1 MWIDSHCHVTA
12 DRFDADRDAAL
23 DRAFAAGVE
32 ALVSIG
38 AGYGIEGNA
47 AALALASRDPRVF
60 ATAGVHPHDA
70 KLLDDGGRR
79 RLREWLAHP
88 RVVAVGE
95 CGLDYHYLNSPR
107 DAQRAVLAEQLA
119 LARELGL
126 PVSLHVRDDGPRAYD
141 ELLEIWRAET
151 RGDVPGVLHC
161 YTHDLAF
168 ALRALDENLLVS
180 FSGIVTFK
188 NAETLREVA
197 RSLPLDRILVET
209 DAPFLAP
216 EGRRGQRNEP
226 AWVALV
232 GEAIARLRGIEVGAL
247 ARATTE
253 NARRFYGLP
262 ADGA

>member
-1 MWIDSHCHVTA
+1 VWIDSHCHVTA
-12 DRFDADRDAAL
+12 DRFDADRAEAL
-23 DRAFAAGVE
+23 ERAFAAGVE

-47 AALALASRDPRVF
+47 AALELASRDPRVF
-60 ATAGVHPHDA
+60 ATVGVHPHDA

-107 DAQRAVLAEQLA
+107 EAQRAVLAEQLA

-168 ALRALDENLLVS
+168 ALSAIEENLLVS

-226 AWVALV
+226 AWVVLV
-232 GEAIARLRGIEVGAL
+232 GEAIARLRGIEVGTL
-247 ARATTE
+247 ARATTG